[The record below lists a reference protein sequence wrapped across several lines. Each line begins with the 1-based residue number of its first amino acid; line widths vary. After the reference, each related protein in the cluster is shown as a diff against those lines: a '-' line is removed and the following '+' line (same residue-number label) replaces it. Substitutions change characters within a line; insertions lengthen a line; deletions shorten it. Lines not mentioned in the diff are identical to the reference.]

1 MNSANKHKYLSL
13 SFRKK
18 QKVCF
23 LFILLVHNLF
33 GFGQD
38 INPNGYNTFYY
49 DNGSV
54 ASEGE
59 FKNGVPVGLWKN
71 YYPNGVIKSIGYKTS
86 GFSDSTWF
94 FYNPQGLLTQK
105 YQYKND
111 KKNGCAQQFDSLG
124 NVFFEMYYVDDVPVG
139 EKQWLYPNGKIK
151 KQVLFVNG
159 KEEGVALEFNQSG
172 VVITE
177 ELYDNGFLK
186 DRTEYNRLD
195 ENGQK
200 TGLWREFYADGTI
213 KSEQNYKNG
222 EKYGISKMYNQ
233 KGKLIDIQDMTS
245 DSTNTKADVGII
257 ELYKE
262 YYPGARIKIIG
273 GLVDQK
279 KSGIFREYD
288 SIGNLVNGF
297 IYKNDT
303 LVSEGM
309 ILFDGTY
316 TGAWTS
322 YYPSGKVLSTGTYSN
337 GVQNDL
343 WVYYYPNGKKEQ
355 EGGYRNNMPYGPWTW
370 YYSNGQIKR
379 KENYNPQGKLE
390 GTVVEYDSTG
400 IEIARG
406 EYYEGLQEGPWF
418 YQVGDHK
425 EVGSF
430 TIGQPDGMWYHYYK
444 NGKTAFAGV
453 FEEGIPKGKHIWYH
467 TNGIKKKTGKY
478 NGGVP
483 HGVWKMYDEMGEVT
497 EEIVYKNGEI
507 IKINGFKVKP
517 AEAQ

>member
-1 MNSANKHKYLSL
+1 MNSPNKQIHLSL
-13 SFRKK
+13 FFRKTK
-18 QKVCF
+18 TICF
-23 LFILLVHNLF
+23 LLIMIVNNPVSFC
-33 GFGQD
+33 QD

-49 DNGSV
+49 ENGSV

-59 FKNGVPVGLWKN
+59 FKNGVPVGLWKS
-71 YYPNGVIKSIGYKTS
+71 YYPDGVIKSTGYKTN
-86 GFSDSTWF
+86 GLSDSIWN
-94 FYNPQGLLTQK
+94 FYNSQGLLTQR

-124 NVFFEMYYVDDVPVG
+124 NVFFEMYYVDDVAIG
-139 EKQWLYPNGKIK
+139 EKQWLYPDGSIK

-159 KEEGVALEFNQSG
+159 KEEGLSLEFNEDG
-172 VVITE
+172 AVITE

-195 ENGQK
+195 ENGKK
-200 TGLWREFYADGTI
+200 TGLWREYYSDGTI
-213 KSEQNYKNG
+213 KTEQNFRNG
-222 EKYGISKMYNQ
+222 EKHGIAKTYNQ
-233 KGKLIDIQDMTS
+233 KGKLVDIQDMTS

-257 ELYKE
+257 DLYKE
-262 YYPGARIKIIG
+262 YYPGARIKLIG
-273 GLVDQK
+273 GLVNEK
-279 KSGIFREYD
+279 KTGIFREYD

-316 TGAWTS
+316 NGKWTT
-322 YYPSGKVLSTGTYSN
+322 YYPNGKLLSTGTYLN

-343 WVYYYPNGKKEQ
+343 WIYYYPNGKKEQ
-355 EGGYRNNMPYGPWTW
+355 EGKYRNNLPYGPWTW
-370 YYSNGQIKR
+370 YYANGQIKR
-379 KENYNPQGKLE
+379 TENYNPQGKLE
-390 GTVVEYDSTG
+390 GTMVEYDSTG
-400 IEIARG
+400 TEIARG

-444 NGKTAFAGV
+444 NGKTAFSGV

-467 TNGIKKKTGKY
+467 TNGIKKKIGKY

-483 HGVWKMYDEMGEVT
+483 HGVWRSYDEMGEVT

-507 IKINGFKVKP
+507 VKINGFKIKP
-517 AEAQ
+517 VEEK